1 MGGVHDQHT
10 HDTMLSTALPSRGDR
25 GLTLEQLRS
34 FVAVVQ
40 CGGFQQAGGLVNRS
54 QSAVTQSIKRLEE
67 SLGCALLIRKQG
79 HLLGTTSEGQRF
91 LRHALGVLEQV
102 DQAIGALKHPS
113 LKGRVRL
120 GVPDDFVIEH
130 LHTVISRCLAIN
142 PSLRIDVVSTV
153 SSHLLSLF
161 GQKSLDIVICKMIV
175 PEPQPEPCVTYEI
188 LRSEPLYWVAD
199 QAVAFGDIH
208 HIPLILFPD
217 GCAYRQAAIA
227 ALERHDKPWHIAYTS
242 ASYEN
247 IGRAVGA
254 GLGIGVLS
262 RSAVTARHVVLDG
275 ALGFPA
281 LPMVHVAMAVR
292 DEESLCRQVAD
303 FLILERQHDIGL

>member
-1 MGGVHDQHT
+1 MKADHDHPSS
-10 HDTMLSTALPSRGDR
+10 DTTPTFTLLGSGSRT
-25 GLTLEQLRS
+25 LTLEQLRS

-54 QSAVTQSIKRLEE
+54 QSAITQSIKRLEE

-79 HLLGTTSEGQRF
+79 HLLGTTLEGQRF
-91 LRHALGVLEQV
+91 LRHALGVLDQV
-102 DQAIGALKHPS
+102 DRAIDALKRPS

-130 LHTVISRCLAIN
+130 LYTVISRCLAIN

-153 SSHLLSLF
+153 SSQLQSLF
-161 GQKSLDIVICKMIV
+161 RQKKLDIVICKMLT
-175 PEPQPEPCVTYEI
+175 PQPEPDVTYEI
-188 LRSEPLYWVAD
+188 LRSEPLYWIAD
-199 QAVAFGDIH
+199 QAITFGDIP

-227 ALERHDKPWHIAYTS
+227 ALERHEKPWHIAYTS

-247 IGRAVGA
+247 IRRAVSA
-254 GLGIGVLS
+254 GLGIGILS
-262 RSAVTARHVVLDG
+262 RSALATQHVVLDG
-275 ALGFPA
+275 ARAFPA
-281 LPMVHVAMAVR
+281 LPMVHLAMAVR
-292 DEESLCRQVAD
+292 GEEILYRQVAD
-303 FLILERQHDIGL
+303 YLVLERKHDIT